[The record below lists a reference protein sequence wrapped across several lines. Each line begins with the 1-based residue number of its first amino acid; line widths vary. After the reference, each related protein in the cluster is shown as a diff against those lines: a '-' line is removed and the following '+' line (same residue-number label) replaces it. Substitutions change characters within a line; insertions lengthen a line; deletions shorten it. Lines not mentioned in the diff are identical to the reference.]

1 MFTENKSISISSLG
15 ETKLIAQIR
24 RWLGDVTPPSPE
36 GMGDDCA
43 VVTVPQGKQI
53 LTSDSLSYGQHFDHN
68 IDPKDAGAKLIKRNL
83 SDIAA
88 MGATAKCYTLS
99 LTIPELDKEWLK
111 DFSSS
116 LKESSKLFNVDLIG
130 GDTTKGPLNI
140 SINMMGSIEIN
151 SPIKRSGANEGDDIY
166 VSGELGS
173 AALCLKKIKKGEMPL
188 ESDLNSLNR
197 PIPRLELGSALKNLA
212 SSCIDVS
219 DGLEQDLSHILK
231 SSGVGAII
239 DTQELPLSDSVI
251 HYVKDKNDWSLPL
264 CGGDDY
270 ELCFTAGKS
279 KRDKISAISE
289 SLGIRVTRIGEINS
303 QKKLE
308 VVGYTGPRTSYQ
320 HF

>member
-1 MFTENKSISISSLG
+1 MNEFDLIQSYFNWEVTDPSVELG
-15 ETKLIAQIR
+15 
-24 RWLGDVTPPSPE
+24 V
-36 GMGDDCA
+36 GDDAALFTLNPGHQLVTSTDTLVEGVHFFQDDSPRDIAYKSLA
-43 VVTVPQGKQI
+43 V
-53 LTSDSLSYGQHFDHN
+53 
-68 IDPKDAGAKLIKRNL
+68 NL

-116 LKESSKLFNVDLIG
+116 LKESSKLFNVHLIG

-151 SPIKRSGANEGDDIY
+151 SPIKRSGANDGDDIY

-231 SSGVGAII
+231 SSSVGAMI
-239 DTQELPLSDSVI
+239 DTQELPLSDSVM
-251 HYVKDKNDWSLPL
+251 HYVKDTNDWSLPL

-289 SLGIRVTRIGEINS
+289 SLGTRVTRIGEIIS

-308 VVGYTGPRTSYQ
+308 VVGYTGPRNSYQ

>member
-1 MFTENKSISISSLG
+1 MNEFDLIQSYFNWEITDPSIELG
-15 ETKLIAQIR
+15 
-24 RWLGDVTPPSPE
+24 V
-36 GMGDDCA
+36 GDDA
-43 VVTVPQGKQI
+43 ALFTLNPGHQLVTSTDTLVEGV
-53 LTSDSLSYGQHFDHN
+53 HFF
-68 IDPKDAGAKLIKRNL
+68 KDASPRDIAYKSLAVNL
-83 SDIAA
+83 SDMAA

-116 LKESSKLFNVDLIG
+116 LKESSKLFNVHLIG

-173 AALCLKKIKKGEMPL
+173 AALCLKKIKKGEIPL

-239 DTQELPLSDSVI
+239 DTQELPLSDSVM
-251 HYVKDKNDWSLPL
+251 HYVKDTNDWSLPL

>member
-1 MFTENKSISISSLG
+1 MNEFDLIQSYFNWEITDPSIELG
-15 ETKLIAQIR
+15 
-24 RWLGDVTPPSPE
+24 V
-36 GMGDDCA
+36 GDDA
-43 VVTVPQGKQI
+43 ALFTLNPGHQLVTSTDTLVEGI
-53 LTSDSLSYGQHFDHN
+53 HFF
-68 IDPKDAGAKLIKRNL
+68 KDASPRDIAYKSLAVNL

-116 LKESSKLFNVDLIG
+116 LKESSKLFNVHLIG

-140 SINMMGSIEIN
+140 SITMMGSIEIN
-151 SPIKRSGANEGDDIY
+151 NSIKRSGAKDGDDIY

-173 AALCLKKIKKGEMPL
+173 AALCLKKIKKGEIPL

-197 PIPRLELGSALKNLA
+197 PIPHLELGSALKNLA

-239 DTQELPLSDSVI
+239 DTQELPLSDSVM

-289 SLGIRVTRIGEINS
+289 SLGTRVTRIGEIIS

-308 VVGYTGPRTSYQ
+308 VIGYTGPRNSYQ

>member
-1 MFTENKSISISSLG
+1 MNEFDLIQSYFNWEISDPSIELG
-15 ETKLIAQIR
+15 
-24 RWLGDVTPPSPE
+24 V
-36 GMGDDCA
+36 GDDA
-43 VVTVPQGKQI
+43 ALFNLNPGHQLVTSTDTLVEGV
-53 LTSDSLSYGQHFDHN
+53 HFFKDAS
-68 IDPKDAGAKLIKRNL
+68 PKDIAYKSLAVNL

-239 DTQELPLSDSVI
+239 DTQELPLSDSVM
-251 HYVKDKNDWSLPL
+251 HYVKDTNDWSLPL

-270 ELCFTAGKS
+270 ELCFTASKS
-279 KRDKISAISE
+279 NRDKISAISE
-289 SLGIRVTRIGEINS
+289 SLGTRVTRIGEIIS

-308 VVGYTGPRTSYQ
+308 VVGYTGPRNSYQ

>member
-1 MFTENKSISISSLG
+1 MNEFDLIQSYFNWEITDPSIELG
-15 ETKLIAQIR
+15 
-24 RWLGDVTPPSPE
+24 V
-36 GMGDDCA
+36 GDDA
-43 VVTVPQGKQI
+43 ALFNLNPGHQLVTSTDTLVEGI
-53 LTSDSLSYGQHFDHN
+53 HFF
-68 IDPKDAGAKLIKRNL
+68 KDASPRDIAYKSLAVNL

-116 LKESSKLFNVDLIG
+116 LKESSKLFNVHLIG

-140 SINMMGSIEIN
+140 SINIMGSIEIN

-173 AALCLKKIKKGEMPL
+173 AALCLKKIKKGEIPL

-239 DTQELPLSDSVI
+239 DTQELPLSDSVM
-251 HYVKDKNDWSLPL
+251 HYVKDTNDWSLPL

-289 SLGIRVTRIGEINS
+289 SLGTRVTRIGEINS
-303 QKKLE
+303 RKKLE
-308 VVGYTGPRTSYQ
+308 VIGYTGPRSSYQ

>member
-1 MFTENKSISISSLG
+1 MNEFDLIQSYFNWEISNPSIELG
-15 ETKLIAQIR
+15 
-24 RWLGDVTPPSPE
+24 V
-36 GMGDDCA
+36 GDDA
-43 VVTVPQGKQI
+43 ALFTLNPGHQLVTSTDTLVEGI
-53 LTSDSLSYGQHFDHN
+53 HFF
-68 IDPKDAGAKLIKRNL
+68 KDASPRDIAYKSLAVNL

-116 LKESSKLFNVDLIG
+116 LKESSKLFNVHLIG

-173 AALCLKKIKKGEMPL
+173 AALCLKKIKKGEIPL
-188 ESDLNSLNR
+188 ESDLNALNR
-197 PIPRLELGSALKNLA
+197 PIPRLELGAALKNTA

-239 DTQELPLSDSVI
+239 DTQELPLSDSVM
-251 HYVKDKNDWSLPL
+251 HYVKDTNDWSLPL

-289 SLGIRVTRIGEINS
+289 SLGTRVTRIGEINS

>member
-1 MFTENKSISISSLG
+1 MNEFDLIQSYFNREVTDPSVELG
-15 ETKLIAQIR
+15 
-24 RWLGDVTPPSPE
+24 V
-36 GMGDDCA
+36 GDDAALFNLNPGHQLVTSTDTLVEGVHFFKDDSPIDIAYKSLA
-43 VVTVPQGKQI
+43 V
-53 LTSDSLSYGQHFDHN
+53 
-68 IDPKDAGAKLIKRNL
+68 NL
-83 SDIAA
+83 SDMAA
-88 MGATAKCYTLS
+88 MGAAAKCYTLS

-116 LKESSKLFNVDLIG
+116 LKESSRLFNVHLIG
-130 GDTTKGPLNI
+130 GDTSKGPLNI

-151 SPIKRSGANEGDDIY
+151 SSIKRSGANEGDEIY

-173 AALCLKKIKKGEMPL
+173 AAFCLKKIKKGEIPL
-188 ESDLNSLNR
+188 ESDLNALNR

-239 DTQELPLSDSVI
+239 DTQELPLSDSVMQ
-251 HYVKDKNDWSLPL
+251 YVKDTNDWSLPL

-289 SLGIRVTRIGEINS
+289 SLGTRVTRIGEIIS

-308 VVGYTGPRTSYQ
+308 VIGYKGPRNSYQ

>member
-1 MFTENKSISISSLG
+1 MNEFELIQSYFNWEITDPSIELG
-15 ETKLIAQIR
+15 
-24 RWLGDVTPPSPE
+24 V
-36 GMGDDCA
+36 GDDAALFNLNPGHQLVTSTDTLVEGVHFFKDDSPRDIAYKSLA
-43 VVTVPQGKQI
+43 V
-53 LTSDSLSYGQHFDHN
+53 
-68 IDPKDAGAKLIKRNL
+68 NL
-83 SDIAA
+83 SDMAA

-188 ESDLNSLNR
+188 ESDLNALNR

-239 DTQELPLSDSVI
+239 DTQELPLSDSVM
-251 HYVKDKNDWSLPL
+251 HYVKDTNDWSLPL

-289 SLGIRVTRIGEINS
+289 NVGIRVTRIGEINS